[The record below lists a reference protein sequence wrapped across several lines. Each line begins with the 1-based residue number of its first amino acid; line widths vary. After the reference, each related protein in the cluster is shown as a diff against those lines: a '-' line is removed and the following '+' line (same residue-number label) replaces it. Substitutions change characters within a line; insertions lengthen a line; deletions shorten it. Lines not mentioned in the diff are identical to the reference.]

1 VSHCGPAAGLEERGI
16 RRGARRFPKF
26 NLILP
31 SIGKAHRQE
40 EGSGLS
46 CSLRGVRLMAINEY
60 RRRAVQ
66 CLCIADENTTSPES
80 RMLLVGMAQAWLKLA
95 QRVEQNPSAEI
106 LWQTTSPPIAAAA
119 Q

>member
-1 VSHCGPAAGLEERGI
+1 
-16 RRGARRFPKF
+16 
-26 NLILP
+26 
-31 SIGKAHRQE
+31 
-40 EGSGLS
+40 
-46 CSLRGVRLMAINEY
+46 MATNEY
-60 RRRAVQ
+60 RHRAAQ